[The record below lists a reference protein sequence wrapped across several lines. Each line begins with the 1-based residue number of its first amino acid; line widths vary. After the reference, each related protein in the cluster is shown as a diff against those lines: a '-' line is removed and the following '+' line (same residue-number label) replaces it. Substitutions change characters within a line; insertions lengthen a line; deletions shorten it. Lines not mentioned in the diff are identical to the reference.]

1 MIGTPLEKD
10 WEAYRR
16 HAAKSVRLVEE
27 QLFPAVRARSEARTF
42 NDLDDQIDEAV
53 GQSVEALERLFVQF
67 ELRSDQARHQTTDGL
82 RRVVGFGLALGLM
95 NTIALL
101 VGAFAIGR
109 RVRATM
115 EALQGGA
122 KRLASGDLRISFPAL
137 QGRDEA
143 IQVMGACQRMVEQW
157 RSLVLSVRTEADRI
171 SAQATTISDG
181 VQAVAE
187 AAGSQRD
194 STGELSLAISE
205 LARAIQDIDVRVR
218 QPAKEAVT
226 LATTRR
232 R

>member
-1 MIGTPLEKD
+1 VIGTPLEKD

-143 IQVMGACQRMVEQW
+143 IQVMGACQRMVDNGGHWFCQFGPRLTEFPRRRPLFQTAYKPW
-157 RSLVLSVRTEADRI
+157 LRLQARS
-171 SAQATTISDG
+171 AT
-181 VQAVAE
+181 VQA
-187 AAGSQRD
+187 S
-194 STGELSLAISE
+194 
-205 LARAIQDIDVRVR
+205 
-218 QPAKEAVT
+218 
-226 LATTRR
+226 
-232 R
+232 